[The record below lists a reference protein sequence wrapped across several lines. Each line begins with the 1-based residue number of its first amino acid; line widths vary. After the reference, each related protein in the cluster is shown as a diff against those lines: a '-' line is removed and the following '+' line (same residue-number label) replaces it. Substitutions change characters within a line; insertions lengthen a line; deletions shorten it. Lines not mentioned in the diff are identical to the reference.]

1 MASQILVLDG
11 DTDTVNL
18 FQEEFLKL
26 GMISIELDTVE
37 SWPQDITTDVVAPLY
52 TFVPADIFPFIVTLL
67 GTGGLVEIIKS
78 ILNAHKGEGTIE
90 LDEQGRITKVTFKN
104 MMPNDVGKVVNS
116 ISEATKREAVTN

>member
-1 MASQILVLDG
+1 MVQLL
-11 DTDTVNL
+11 
-18 FQEEFLKL
+18 
-26 GMISIELDTVE
+26 
-37 SWPQDITTDVVAPLY
+37 
-52 TFVPADIFPFIVTLL
+52 TLL

>member
-26 GMISIELDTVE
+26 GMIS
-37 SWPQDITTDVVAPLY
+37 
-52 TFVPADIFPFIVTLL
+52 
-67 GTGGLVEIIKS
+67 
-78 ILNAHKGEGTIE
+78 IE